1 MQAKLS
7 ILEAVVVS
15 CVREGSLDMFLA
27 PGVPEHS
34 HRFSPFR
41 GLCIWVQEPGGV
53 MDLSFAMS
61 RHLLSG
67 IMTGE
72 QCTSGGLER
81 KISEGEARQPVL

>member
-1 MQAKLS
+1 MQ
-7 ILEAVVVS
+7 
-15 CVREGSLDMFLA
+15 
-27 PGVPEHS
+27 PGFKS
-34 HRFSPFR
+34 
-41 GLCIWVQEPGGV
+41 PGGV

-81 KISEGEARQPVL
+81 KISEGETRQPAL

>member
-1 MQAKLS
+1 MYLS
-7 ILEAVVVS
+7 TATDSAPSEAS
-15 CVREGSLDMFLA
+15 AS
-27 PGVPEHS
+27 
-34 HRFSPFR
+34 RFKS
-41 GLCIWVQEPGGV
+41 PGGV

-81 KISEGEARQPVL
+81 KINVGEARQPAL